1 LRRSQG
7 SGCSG
12 TGYAT
17 YLGPFEAAAEKLDR
31 PWALAVAWRLRGVLA
46 ATAGKQEVAY
56 DAFERALLH
65 LERVRMPL
73 ERARTLLLAGQ
84 VYRRYKNRSKA
95 RQALSEALAL
105 FEAVGAPLG
114 AASARA
120 ELARVGRPAR
130 RADVLTE
137 TERMARWRW
146 ATANSQTW
154 LFIVW
159 SSAVV

>member
-1 LRRSQG
+1 M
-7 SGCSG
+7 
-12 TGYAT
+12 
-17 YLGPFEAAAEKLDR
+17 
-31 PWALAVAWRLRGVLA
+31 LA